1 MSWGKLGVGPHVP
14 RNGELCLHRHPPPS
28 TTLSD
33 RTSCVLAVSIFS
45 QNWKEGKFGGQA
57 TSPGSRWQHP
67 QHVVWGRLG
76 APSLSSSGRQDGA
89 PSHLR
94 HRLEN

>member
-1 MSWGKLGVGPHVP
+1 MSWGKLGAGPPVP
-14 RNGELCLHRHPPPS
+14 GNGELCLHMRPPP
-28 TTLSD
+28 TLSD

-57 TSPGSRWQHP
+57 TSPSSCWQHP
-67 QHVVWGRLG
+67 QHVVRGRLG
-76 APSLSSSGRQDGA
+76 APSPSSSGRQDSA
-89 PSHLR
+89 PSHLW